1 MYFSDLEDGLHL
13 LPKITTDHVNLTSY
27 SVMRV
32 NLAAQVLSSTM
43 ASVLQKFDP
52 PEAGGTAKFCEMMD
66 KFFDCFNVRSL
77 SEGTKTRKAFLL
89 PYEDVNDKRF
99 SWLTDEFLHYLF
111 EWHRSIRERPGNFDE
126 NARARMFLSHQT
138 FEGMKISIYSIIA
151 LIKFLLGAGVKFVLT
166 NHFCQDPVEQYF
178 GKQRSIGRRSDNP
191 TIYTFGYNDNK
202 IRMYKSNTQ
211 VLGNISRKNSTEL
224 LKSPQMLL
232 IMNHYPGVNEKTVQL
247 S

>member
-43 ASVLQKFDP
+43 ANVLKAFGP
-52 PEAGGTAKFCEMMD
+52 PDTAGTAKFCEMMD
-66 KFFDCFNVRSL
+66 KFFDCFNAS

-89 PYEDVNDKRF
+89 PYEDVNNERF

-111 EWHRSIRERPGNFDE
+111 EWQRSIKDRPGNFDD
-126 NARARMFLSHQT
+126 NARARMFLSRQT
-138 FEGMKISIYSIIA
+138 FEGIKISIYSMMA

-178 GKQRSIGRRSDNP
+178 GKQREIGRRSDNP

-202 IRMYKSNTQ
+202 IRMYRSSSQILRNTSGKTSTQKRAQAVDNTPLPRRKRKKLSN
-211 VLGNISRKNSTEL
+211 
-224 LKSPQMLL
+224 
-232 IMNHYPGVNEKTVQL
+232 
-247 S
+247 